1 MMGAGKST
9 VGPALATRLGR
20 AFVDTD
26 QEVERVAGAT
36 VAEIFS
42 REGET
47 GFREREQTAIEAA
60 GQRAAV
66 VALGGGAIVQPGA
79 ADRLTAVG
87 LVVWLEADPDTILER
102 IGDAGSRPL
111 LAGLDPAGQRAKLEA
126 LLAARKPYYARAAI
140 RVDATRSPEAV
151 VDEIVAAMHGT

>member
-9 VGPALATRLGR
+9 VGPALASRLGR
-20 AFVDTD
+20 PFVDTD
-26 QEVERVAGAT
+26 HEVERAAGAT

-42 REGET
+42 REGEA
-47 GFREREQTAIEAA
+47 GFRERERTAIEGAS
-60 GQRAAV
+60 QQAAV

-79 ADRLTAVG
+79 ADRLTARG

-102 IGDAGSRPL
+102 IGDAESRPL
-111 LAGLDPAGQRAKLEA
+111 LAGLDPAGQRAKLGE

-140 RVDATRSPEAV
+140 RVDATRAPEVV
-151 VDEIVAAMHGT
+151 VDEIVAAMQGA